1 MPKSA
6 KRERIASQSR
16 GVDDAAQL
24 RAVKREKVNAGDRV
38 DDESSR
44 PSEQDAVRR
53 RALRSDYLAV
63 KNLISEKRDD
73 LMCPDSEKF
82 GLLINEVEK
91 LHEQVQKPREQ
102 VADAE
107 ALLDITNT
115 LWTSV
120 KSQSSA
126 GISPSDFVTALLNNF
141 SQPRGGDDH
150 VSVNWKEI
158 GLAVLP
164 IFKNAHGCCTML
176 GPMSTELK
184 QRKAVVRSKR
194 VKPTTTDRPDE
205 IDDTQTEEKTD
216 TDKNMSTIFDIL
228 RRKKRVRLEALILNR
243 NSFAQTV
250 ENLFALSF
258 LVKDGRAELSVDANG
273 FHIVSPRNAPS
284 AEDVASRKVTYH
296 HFVFRFDFKDWKVM
310 MDSLPAGEELMPHRS
325 PPNTTPASQEEQ
337 AAYDSQTALPTTP
350 IRKLSRNRGRVVQ
363 EESIVE
369 ESPENDDATGSNVF
383 RRSKR
388 KI

>member
-1 MPKSA
+1 MPTSA
-6 KRERIASQSR
+6 KRERSASQTR
-16 GVDDAAQL
+16 GVDEAAQL
-24 RAVKREKVNAGDRV
+24 RAMKREKVNAGDRV
-38 DDESSR
+38 DDESAI
-44 PSEQDAVRR
+44 PSEKDAVRR

-73 LMCPDSEKF
+73 LMCSDLEKF
-82 GLLINEVEK
+82 GLLINKVEK

-126 GISPSDFVTALLNNF
+126 GISPSDFVTALLSNF

-150 VSVNWKEI
+150 VTVNWKGI
-158 GLAVLP
+158 GSSVLP
-164 IFKNAHGCCTML
+164 IFKSAHGCCTML
-176 GPMSTELK
+176 GPMSTDLK

-228 RRKKRVRLEALILNR
+228 RRKKRSRLEALILNR

-258 LVKDGRAELSVDANG
+258 LVKDGRAELSVDAND

-310 MDSLPAGEELMPHRS
+310 MDSLPVGEELMPHRF
-325 PPNTTPASQEEQ
+325 PPNSTRTSQGEPASSG
-337 AAYDSQTALPTTP
+337 SQTALPPTP
-350 IRKLSRNRGRVVQ
+350 IRKLSRNRGRVVL
-363 EESIVE
+363 EESIAE
-369 ESPENDDATGSNVF
+369 ESPENDEATGTNVF

-388 KI
+388 KL